1 MIKEIDEAILTSLRN
16 GLSELVRPDDV
27 ILGEPQPK
35 KKNTVFVDT
44 ADFIIEDVC
53 MGTLRQDMKEEFEE
67 TFDGDGKAVKFK
79 LSRAPVN
86 QLLLVEYPKGTA
98 RTAPDD
104 YAADLE
110 RGAIEFRDPPPKGKS
125 VILIKYDLPTPIGEK
140 SFLNFLLTYNIA
152 IVAGSNEDR
161 DRLTLASI
169 EALYRDMP
177 TLVKHGVEDMKL
189 AKGYCAPMDGD
200 KALRQ
205 SILVYNVRTTVGIET
220 RMPPME
226 KIEIKKV

>member
-16 GLSELVRPDDV
+16 GLSGLMPADSIV
-27 ILGEPQPK
+27 LGMPEPK
-35 KKNTVFVDT
+35 KKNMVFVDT
-44 ADFIIEDVC
+44 TDFVIEDVC
-53 MGTLRQDMKEEFEE
+53 MGTLRQDMREELEE
-67 TFDGDGKAVKFK
+67 TFDGDGKAVKFT

-86 QLLLVEYPKGTA
+86 QLLLIEYPKGTA
-98 RTAPDD
+98 RNAPDD

-110 RGAIEFRDPPPKGKS
+110 RGSIEFRDPPPKGKS
-125 VILIKYDLPTPIGEK
+125 MIHIKYDLPRPVGEK

-152 IVAGSNEDR
+152 IIAGSNEDR

-177 TLVKHGVEDMKL
+177 MLVKHGVEDMKL
-189 AKGYCAPMDGD
+189 AKGYSASMDGD
-200 KALRQ
+200 KTLRQ
-205 SILVYNVRTTVGIET
+205 SVLVYNVRTTVGIET

-226 KIEIKKV
+226 KIEIKKM